1 MTEDLTDDLSEWDA
15 FVNKRQGHTQFL
27 IKAIPDVITR
37 INKMK
42 IEEVEEQKRK
52 RQEKKEKK
60 QKTKKKD
67 MSKASRENGS
77 IIQQMLTSDGEVRV
91 TLLPIMMML

>member
-1 MTEDLTDDLSEWDA
+1 MTEDITDDLSEWDS
-15 FVNKRQGHTQFL
+15 FVNKRHGHTQFL

-52 RQEKKEKK
+52 RQEKKREEAENKK
-60 QKTKKKD
+60 RK
-67 MSKASRENGS
+67 
-77 IIQQMLTSDGEVRV
+77 I
-91 TLLPIMMML
+91 